1 MVSII
6 PEWWIRLLIGLV
18 GSGMMGYAAYSAR
31 SLSRSGMLSAIIM
44 GTGFILFGEPLWF
57 ILLIMFFV
65 SSTIWS
71 KWKKHSAAKRHAE
84 QVYEKGGQRDAGQVW
99 ANGGIGLLL
108 CIIYFFTEQ
117 DGLIYA
123 FIGVMAAV
131 TADTWATEIGAL
143 SKQPPRSILTLK
155 QVSTGTS
162 GGVTALGLFA
172 SLAGGLLI
180 GLTAY
185 AVSSIAFHAIWIGA
199 LSGLLG
205 SLADSWIGA
214 KWQAMYRCNVCGKET
229 ERTTHCKQPTVTL
242 RGVAWLN
249 NDRVNMI
256 SSIVAGFVAYGLYL
270 LFLWMD
276 VFSVYPFL

>member
-1 MVSII
+1 
-6 PEWWIRLLIGLV
+6 
-18 GSGMMGYAAYSAR
+18 
-31 SLSRSGMLSAIIM
+31 
-44 GTGFILFGEPLWF
+44 
-57 ILLIMFFV
+57 
-65 SSTIWS
+65 
-71 KWKKHSAAKRHAE
+71 
-84 QVYEKGGQRDAGQVW
+84 
-99 ANGGIGLLL
+99 
-108 CIIYFFTEQ
+108 
-117 DGLIYA
+117 
-123 FIGVMAAV
+123 
-131 TADTWATEIGAL
+131 
-143 SKQPPRSILTLK
+143 
-155 QVSTGTS
+155 
-162 GGVTALGLFA
+162 
-172 SLAGGLLI
+172 
-180 GLTAY
+180 
-185 AVSSIAFHAIWIGA
+185 VSSIAFHAIWIGA